1 MRAHAYDAL
10 TSGVRASRSAGGR
23 RNTHTVSDS
32 AASAISAP
40 APHEQLLPPTVSRRP
55 AIQLVGLSKRFGDIV
70 AVDDLDLV
78 IDDGEFFSLLG
89 PSGSGKTTVLRLIAG
104 FEEPTAGAVLLA
116 GADVTSKP
124 PYDRDLN
131 TVFQDYALFPHLDV
145 QRNVEYGLKVKGVR
159 KAERRRRAGELLE
172 AVRLS
177 GFASRRPNQL
187 SGGQRQRVAL
197 ARALVNHPRVLLLDE
212 PLGALDL
219 KLREEMQVE
228 LKALQRDVGITFVFV
243 THDQGEALSMSNRV
257 AVFNNGRLEQMGT
270 PREVYES
277 PQTTFVATFVGT
289 SNVLSAQQSKRLLG
303 VDAAHSLRPERVRLD
318 GPPAADGEVSVS
330 GVLRDVQYLGSDCR
344 ARVDLDDGSHLLAHV
359 PSEDATSLAVDTTVR
374 LTWPRRAAFAVAD
387 TGTISDLPETTEGK
401 PDELPEPAD

>member
-1 MRAHAYDAL
+1 M
-10 TSGVRASRSAGGR
+10 
-23 RNTHTVSDS
+23 SDS
-32 AASAISAP
+32 AASAMPAP
-40 APHEQLLPPTVSRRP
+40 APNEQLLPTARP
-55 AIQLVGLSKRFGDIV
+55 AIQLVGLSKHFGDVV
-70 AVDDLDLV
+70 AVDEIDLA

-116 GADVTSKP
+116 GSDVTSKP

-145 QRNVEYGLKVKGVR
+145 QRNVEYGLKVKGIR

-177 GFASRRPNQL
+177 GFANRRPTEL

-197 ARALVNHPRVLLLDE
+197 ARALVNHPKVLLLDE

-257 AVFNNGRLEQMGT
+257 AVFNNGCLEQVGS
-270 PREVYES
+270 PREIYES
-277 PQTTFVATFVGT
+277 PQTTFVASFVGT
-289 SNVLSAQQSKRLLG
+289 SNVLSPEQSKRLLG

-318 GPPAADGEVSVS
+318 GASTGDGEVSVD
-330 GVLRDVQYLGSDCR
+330 GVLSDVQYLGSDCR

-359 PSEDATSLAVDTTVR
+359 PSEAATTLVVGAIVR

-387 TGTISDLPETTEGK
+387 TGTISDLAENTTEGN
-401 PDELPEPAD
+401 PDEEPTTAD

>member
-1 MRAHAYDAL
+1 M
-10 TSGVRASRSAGGR
+10 
-23 RNTHTVSDS
+23 SDS
-32 AASAISAP
+32 AASATPVP
-40 APHEQLLPPTVSRRP
+40 APNEQLLPTTPRP
-55 AIQLVGLSKRFGDIV
+55 AIQLVGLSKRFGDVV
-70 AVDDLDLV
+70 AVDDIDLV

-177 GFASRRPNQL
+177 GFANRRPNQL

-197 ARALVNHPRVLLLDE
+197 ARALVNHPKVLLLDE

-257 AVFNNGRLEQMGT
+257 AVFNNGRLEQVGT

-289 SNVLSAQQSKRLLG
+289 SNVLSAEQSQAPARRRRRPL
-303 VDAAHSLRPERVRLD
+303 AAPRA
-318 GPPAADGEVSVS
+318 GPPRRRRRRLTARCPSAACCATCSTSAPTAAPVSTS
-330 GVLRDVQYLGSDCR
+330 TTAATCSPTCR
-344 ARVDLDDGSHLLAHV
+344 ARRRRRSSIDS
-359 PSEDATSLAVDTTVR
+359 TVR

-387 TGTISDLPETTEGK
+387 TGTISEPTETTTEGE
-401 PDELPEPAD
+401 PDEQPASAD

>member
-1 MRAHAYDAL
+1 
-10 TSGVRASRSAGGR
+10 
-23 RNTHTVSDS
+23 VSDS
-32 AASAISAP
+32 AASATAAP
-40 APHEQLLPPTVSRRP
+40 ATAEQLLPVSTRP
-55 AIQLVGLSKRFGDIV
+55 AIQLVGLSKRFGDVV
-70 AVDDLDLV
+70 AVDDIDLV

-104 FEEPTAGAVLLA
+104 FEEPSAGAVLLA
-116 GADVTSKP
+116 GSDVTSKP

-159 KAERRRRAGELLE
+159 KGDRRRRAGELLE

-177 GFASRRPNQL
+177 GFANRKPTQL

-197 ARALVNHPRVLLLDE
+197 ARALVNHPKVLLLDE

-228 LKALQRDVGITFVFV
+228 LKILQRDVGITFVFV

-257 AVFNNGRLEQMGT
+257 AVFNNGRLEQVGT
-270 PREVYES
+270 PREVYEA
-277 PQTTFVATFVGT
+277 PQTTFVASFVGT
-289 SNVLSAQQSKRLLG
+289 SNVLSAEQSKRLLG
-303 VDAAHSLRPERVRLD
+303 IDAAHSLRPERVRLD
-318 GPPAADGEVSVS
+318 GPPPGDGDVTVT

-359 PSEDATSLAVDTTVR
+359 PSEAATELAVDSSVR

-387 TGTISDLPETTEGK
+387 TGTISQPTEITEGE
-401 PDELPEPAD
+401 PDEQRTSTD

>member
-1 MRAHAYDAL
+1 MP
-10 TSGVRASRSAGGR
+10 
-23 RNTHTVSDS
+23 
-32 AASAISAP
+32 AP
-40 APHEQLLPPTVSRRP
+40 APNEQLLPTTRP
-55 AIQLVGLSKRFGDIV
+55 AIQLVGLSKHFGDVV
-70 AVDDLDLV
+70 AVDGIDLA

-89 PSGSGKTTVLRLIAG
+89 PSGSGKTTVLRLVAG

-116 GADVTSKP
+116 GSDVTSKP

-159 KAERRRRAGELLE
+159 KAERRRRAAELLE

-177 GFASRRPNQL
+177 GFSNRRPTEL

-197 ARALVNHPRVLLLDE
+197 ARALVNHPKVLLLDE

-257 AVFNNGRLEQMGT
+257 AVFNNGRLEQVGS

-277 PQTTFVATFVGT
+277 PQTTFVASFVGT
-289 SNVLSAQQSKRLLG
+289 ANVLSPEQSKRLLG
-303 VDAAHSLRPERVRLD
+303 VEAAHSLRPERVRLD
-318 GPPAADGEVSVS
+318 GAAAVDDEVSVA
-330 GVLRDVQYLGSDCR
+330 GWLRDVQYLGSDCR

-359 PSEDATSLAVDTTVR
+359 PSEAATTLTVDTPVR

-387 TGTISDLPETTEGK
+387 TGTISDLPENTTEGN
-401 PDELPEPAD
+401 PDEAPTSAD

>member
-1 MRAHAYDAL
+1 
-10 TSGVRASRSAGGR
+10 
-23 RNTHTVSDS
+23 VSDS
-32 AASAISAP
+32 AASATSAP
-40 APHEQLLPPTVSRRP
+40 APDEQFLPVIARP
-55 AIQLVGLSKRFGDIV
+55 AIQLVGLSKRFGDVV
-70 AVDDLDLV
+70 AVDSIDLV

-104 FEEPTAGAVLLA
+104 FEEPSAGAVLLA
-116 GADVTSKP
+116 GTDVTSKP

-159 KAERRRRAGELLE
+159 KAERRRRAGELLD

-177 GFASRRPNQL
+177 GFANRKPTQL

-197 ARALVNHPRVLLLDE
+197 ARALVNHPKVLLLDE

-257 AVFNNGRLEQMGT
+257 AVFNNGRLEQVGT
-270 PREVYES
+270 PREVYEA
-277 PQTTFVATFVGT
+277 PQTTFVASFVGT
-289 SNVLSAQQSKRLLG
+289 SNVLSAEQSKRLLG

-318 GPPAADGEVSVS
+318 GAPPGDSDVSID

-359 PSEDATSLAVDTTVR
+359 PSAATTELVVDTTVR
-374 LTWPRRAAFAVAD
+374 LTWPRLAAFAVAD
-387 TGTISDLPETTEGK
+387 TGTISQPTDITEGE
-401 PDELPEPAD
+401 PDEQPTSTD

>member
-1 MRAHAYDAL
+1 
-10 TSGVRASRSAGGR
+10 
-23 RNTHTVSDS
+23 VSDS
-32 AASAISAP
+32 AASATSVP
-40 APHEQLLPPTVSRRP
+40 APNEQLLPPTPRP

-70 AVDDLDLV
+70 AVDDIDLV

-104 FEEPTAGAVLLA
+104 FEEPSAGAVLLA
-116 GADVTSKP
+116 GSDVTSKP

-159 KAERRRRAGELLE
+159 TAERRRRAGELLE

-177 GFASRRPNQL
+177 GFARRRPNQL

-197 ARALVNHPRVLLLDE
+197 ARALVNHPKVLLLDE

-257 AVFNNGRLEQMGT
+257 AVFNNGRLEQVGT
-270 PREVYES
+270 PREVYEA
-277 PQTTFVATFVGT
+277 PQTTFVASFVGT
-289 SNVLSAQQSKRLLG
+289 SNILSAEQSKRLLG
-303 VDAAHSLRPERVRLD
+303 VDAAHSLRPERVRVD
-318 GPPAADGEVSVS
+318 GPPAADGEVSVG

-344 ARVDLDDGSHLLAHV
+344 ARVDLDDGSHLLSHV
-359 PSEDATSLAVDTTVR
+359 PSEAATTLAIDTTVR

-387 TGTISDLPETTEGK
+387 TGTISEPTDSTEGE
-401 PDELPEPAD
+401 PDEPPAPAD

>member
-1 MRAHAYDAL
+1 M
-10 TSGVRASRSAGGR
+10 
-23 RNTHTVSDS
+23 SDS
-32 AASAISAP
+32 AASATSAP
-40 APHEQLLPPTVSRRP
+40 APDEQFLPVIARP
-55 AIQLVGLSKRFGDIV
+55 AIQLVGLSKRFGDVV
-70 AVDDLDLV
+70 AVDSIDLV

-104 FEEPTAGAVLLA
+104 FEEPSAGAVLLA
-116 GADVTSKP
+116 GTDVTSKP

-159 KAERRRRAGELLE
+159 KAERRRRAGELLD

-177 GFASRRPNQL
+177 GFANRKPTQL

-197 ARALVNHPRVLLLDE
+197 ARALVNHPKVLLLDE

-243 THDQGEALSMSNRV
+243 THDKGEALSMSNRV
-257 AVFNNGRLEQMGT
+257 AVFNNGRLEQVGT
-270 PREVYES
+270 PREVYEA
-277 PQTTFVATFVGT
+277 PQTTFVASFVGT
-289 SNVLSAQQSKRLLG
+289 SNVLSAEQSKRLLG

-318 GPPAADGEVSVS
+318 GAPPGDGDVSID

-359 PSEDATSLAVDTTVR
+359 PSAATTELVVETTVR

-387 TGTISDLPETTEGK
+387 TGTISQPTDITEGE
-401 PDELPEPAD
+401 PDEQPTSTD

>member
-1 MRAHAYDAL
+1 M
-10 TSGVRASRSAGGR
+10 
-23 RNTHTVSDS
+23 SDS
-32 AASAISAP
+32 AASAMPVP
-40 APHEQLLPPTVSRRP
+40 APNEQLLPTTPRP
-55 AIQLVGLSKRFGDIV
+55 AIQLVGLSKRFGDVV
-70 AVDDLDLV
+70 AVDDIDLV

-116 GADVTSKP
+116 GSDVTSKP

-197 ARALVNHPRVLLLDE
+197 ARALVNHPKVLLLDE

-257 AVFNNGRLEQMGT
+257 AVFNNGRLEQVGT
-270 PREVYES
+270 PRQVYES

-289 SNVLSAQQSKRLLG
+289 SNVLSAEQSRRLLG

-359 PSEDATSLAVDTTVR
+359 PSEAATALTIDSTVR
-374 LTWPRRAAFAVAD
+374 LTWPRQAAFAVAD
-387 TGTISDLPETTEGK
+387 TGTISDLTDITTEGE
-401 PDELPEPAD
+401 PDEQPASAD

>member
-1 MRAHAYDAL
+1 MDNFGDAFACRRAGVARAYDSPI
-10 TSGVRASRSAGGR
+10 SGAMAARSAGGG

-32 AASAISAP
+32 AASAMPMP
-40 APHEQLLPPTVSRRP
+40 APNEQLLPTTRRP
-55 AIQLVGLSKRFGDIV
+55 AIQLVGLSKRFGDVV
-70 AVDDLDLV
+70 AVDDIDLV

-172 AVRLS
+172 SVRLS

-197 ARALVNHPRVLLLDE
+197 ARALVNHPKVLLLDE

-257 AVFNNGRLEQMGT
+257 AVFNNGRLEQVGT
-270 PREVYES
+270 PRQVYES

-289 SNVLSAQQSKRLLG
+289 SNVLSAEQSRAPPRRRRRPLAAPRACPPRRPAGGRRRG
-303 VDAAHSLRPERVRLD
+303 VR
-318 GPPAADGEVSVS
+318 
-330 GVLRDVQYLGSDCR
+330 Q
-344 ARVDLDDGSHLLAHV
+344 
-359 PSEDATSLAVDTTVR
+359 
-374 LTWPRRAAFAVAD
+374 RRAARRAVPRLR
-387 TGTISDLPETTEGK
+387 LPR
-401 PDELPEPAD
+401 PRRPRRRQPPARPRVERGGDGARRSTAPCA

>member
-1 MRAHAYDAL
+1 M
-10 TSGVRASRSAGGR
+10 
-23 RNTHTVSDS
+23 SDS
-32 AASAISAP
+32 AASATSAP
-40 APHEQLLPPTVSRRP
+40 APDEQFLPVIARP
-55 AIQLVGLSKRFGDIV
+55 AIQLVGLSKRFGDVV
-70 AVDDLDLV
+70 AVDSIDLV

-104 FEEPTAGAVLLA
+104 FEEPSAGAVLLA
-116 GADVTSKP
+116 GSDVTSKP

-159 KAERRRRAGELLE
+159 KAERRRRAGELLD

-177 GFASRRPNQL
+177 GFANRKPTQL

-197 ARALVNHPRVLLLDE
+197 ARALINHPKVLLLDE

-257 AVFNNGRLEQMGT
+257 AVFNNGRLEQVGT
-270 PREVYES
+270 PREVYEA
-277 PQTTFVATFVGT
+277 PQTTFVASFVGT
-289 SNVLSAQQSKRLLG
+289 SNVLSAEQSKRLLG

-318 GPPAADGEVSVS
+318 GAPPGDGE
-330 GVLRDVQYLGSDCR
+330 C
-344 ARVDLDDGSHLLAHV
+344 LD
-359 PSEDATSLAVDTTVR
+359 R
-374 LTWPRRAAFAVAD
+374 RRAARRAVPRIGLPGAGRPRRRQPPARPRAQRGD
-387 TGTISDLPETTEGK
+387 DRARRRHHGAPDLAAASGVRRRRHRDDLPTNRHHRRRT
-401 PDELPEPAD
+401 

>member
-1 MRAHAYDAL
+1 MIC
-10 TSGVRASRSAGGR
+10 RSAAPTTARSGGR
-23 RNTHTVSDS
+23 KDTANTASELS
-32 AASAISAP
+32 AADSPIAAPNLQRLP
-40 APHEQLLPPTVSRRP
+40 APTRP
-55 AIQLVGLSKRFGDIV
+55 AIQLVGLSKHFGEIV

-78 IDDGEFFSLLG
+78 IEDGEFFSLLG

-104 FEEPTAGAVLLA
+104 FEEPSAGAVLLA
-116 GADVTSKP
+116 GADVTAKA

-159 KAERRRRAGELLE
+159 KVERRRRAGELLE
-172 AVRLS
+172 RVRLS
-177 GFASRRPNQL
+177 GFAGRRPNQL

-197 ARALVNHPRVLLLDE
+197 ARALVNHPKVLLLDE

-228 LKALQRDVGITFVFV
+228 LKVLQRDVGITFVFV

-257 AVFNNGRLEQMGT
+257 AVFNNGRLEQVGT
-270 PREVYES
+270 PRQVYEA
-277 PQTTFVATFVGT
+277 PQTTFVASFVGT
-289 SNVLSAQQSKRLLG
+289 SNVLSAEQSRRLLG

-318 GPPAADGEVSVS
+318 GLAAGDGEVSVT

-359 PSEDATSLAVDTTVR
+359 PSEAATALAVDTAVR
-374 LTWPRRAAFAVAD
+374 LTWPRQAAFAVAD
-387 TGTISDLPETTEGK
+387 TGTISEPSDNTEGE
-401 PDELPEPAD
+401 PDEQPTSAD

>member
-1 MRAHAYDAL
+1 M
-10 TSGVRASRSAGGR
+10 
-23 RNTHTVSDS
+23 SDS
-32 AASAISAP
+32 AASATSAP
-40 APHEQLLPPTVSRRP
+40 APDEQFLPVIARP
-55 AIQLVGLSKRFGDIV
+55 AIQLVGLSKRFGDVV
-70 AVDDLDLV
+70 AVDSIDLV

-104 FEEPTAGAVLLA
+104 FEEPSAGAVLLA
-116 GADVTSKP
+116 GSDVTSKP

-131 TVFQDYALFPHLDV
+131 TVFQDYALFPHMNV
-145 QRNVEYGLKVKGVR
+145 ARNVEYGLRVKKVP
-159 KAERRRRAGELLE
+159 KAERASRVE
-172 AVRLS
+172 AALASVRLS
-177 GFASRRPNQL
+177 DLATRKPHQL

-197 ARALVNHPRVLLLDE
+197 ARALVNRPKVLLLDE

-257 AVFNNGRLEQMGT
+257 AVFNNGRLEQVGT
-270 PREVYES
+270 PREVYEA
-277 PQTTFVATFVGT
+277 PQTTFVASFVGT
-289 SNVLSAQQSKRLLG
+289 SNVLSAEQSKRLLG

-318 GPPAADGEVSVS
+318 GAPPGDGDVSID

-359 PSEDATSLAVDTTVR
+359 PSAATTELVVDTTVR

-387 TGTISDLPETTEGK
+387 TGTISQPTDITEGE
-401 PDELPEPAD
+401 PDEQPTSTD